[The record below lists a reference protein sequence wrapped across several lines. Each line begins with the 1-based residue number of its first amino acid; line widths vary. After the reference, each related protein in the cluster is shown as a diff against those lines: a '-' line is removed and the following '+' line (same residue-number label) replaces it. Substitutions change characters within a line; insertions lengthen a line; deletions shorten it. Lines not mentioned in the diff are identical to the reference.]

1 MTKFV
6 LLTIIYQPWASLL
19 LDKDLFLSYS
29 GQNMKKVNA
38 LLLLLLAT
46 LFFTT
51 QSSAWWWNSNSTYT
65 KTKYP
70 IVLVHGL
77 LGFDQ
82 IFGTY
87 DYFYQIPQKLEDG
100 GATVFVAD
108 VSAVNSSEVRGEQLL
123 EQLETI
129 KALYGYQKF
138 NLIGHSHG
146 GPTARYVASVRPDL
160 VASVT
165 SFGGPHKGSD
175 VADTLQANLEPGSYL
190 ESLAEALFNAI
201 GTFVEVISGGAG
213 DPQDAIAS
221 MTSLSSS
228 GAAAFNADYPE
239 GIPTSSCGEGA
250 YKVNNVRYYS
260 FGGTGVMTNVFDPSD
275 YALYLGNL
283 FFNGEANDGL
293 VGRCS
298 SHLGQVIRDDYPWNH
313 VDEVNQILAL
323 RGLFTAKPTSVYRSH
338 VNRLKN
344 KGL

>member
-1 MTKFV
+1 MKKNTSLLV
-6 LLTIIYQPWASLL
+6 LL
-19 LDKDLFLSYS
+19 
-29 GQNMKKVNA
+29 V
-38 LLLLLLAT
+38 T
-46 LFFTT
+46 LFFTA

-65 KTKYP
+65 QTKYP

-82 IFGTY
+82 IFGSY
-87 DYFYQIPQKLEDG
+87 DYFYRIPQKLEDG

-108 VSAVNSSEVRGEQLL
+108 VSAVNSSELRGEQLL

-175 VADTLQANLEPGSYL
+175 VADVLQSNLEPGSYL
-190 ESLAEALFNAI
+190 ETIANALFNAI
-201 GTFVEVISGGAG
+201 GTFVEIISGGSG

-228 GAAAFNADYPE
+228 GAATFNAAYPE
-239 GIPTSSCGEGA
+239 GVPTSACGEGA
-250 YKVNNVRYYS
+250 YVVNNVRYYS
-260 FGGTGVMTNVFDPSD
+260 FGGTGVMTNVLDPSD
-275 YALYLGNL
+275 PALYLGNL
-283 FFNGEANDGL
+283 FFDGQANDGL

-298 SHLGQVIRDDYPWNH
+298 SHLGKVIRDDYPWNH

-323 RGLFTAKPTSVYRSH
+323 RGLFTANPTSVYRAH
-338 VNRLKN
+338 ANRLKN
-344 KGL
+344 QGL

>member
-1 MTKFV
+1 
-6 LLTIIYQPWASLL
+6 
-19 LDKDLFLSYS
+19 
-29 GQNMKKVNA
+29 MKKINA
-38 LLLLLLAT
+38 LLLVFAAT
-46 LFFTT
+46 ILFSTK
-51 QSSAWWWNSNSTYT
+51 SSAWWWNNHSTYT

-82 IFGTY
+82 VFGSY
-87 DYFYQIPQKLEDG
+87 DYFYRIPAELEED

-175 VADTLQANLEPGSYL
+175 VADALQANLEPGSYL
-190 ESLAEALFNAI
+190 ESLAATLFNAI
-201 GTFVEVISGGAG
+201 GTFIEVISGGTG

-228 GAAAFNADYPE
+228 GAAVFNAAYPE
-239 GIPTSSCGEGA
+239 GVPTSACGEGD
-250 YKVNNVRYYS
+250 YVVNNVHYYS
-260 FGGTGVMTNVFDPSD
+260 FGGTGVMTNVLDPSD
-275 YALYLGNL
+275 YALYVSNL
-283 FFNGEANDGL
+283 FFNGTANDGL

-298 SHLGQVIRDDYPWNH
+298 SHLGKVVRDDYPWNH
-313 VDEVNQILAL
+313 IDEVNQILAL
-323 RGLFTAKPTSVYRSH
+323 RGLFSANPVSVYRAH
-338 VNRLKN
+338 ANRLKN
-344 KGL
+344 QGL